1 MGGKEGCE
9 DWGALKAEPPS
20 RWGFPYLMIAP
31 PPPEVGPPGRRC
43 AGNFCFGRRLGQGG
57 HGKQIWGGGS
67 TRGALLPEG
76 RWGKED
82 AARAPGTFRGGD
94 AAGEGQGAS
103 TPDPAWA
110 GGVQDPHPVLCGV
123 WGRLGGT
130 GTAAVGSGGA
140 AFRGSHP
147 RAGLSSLFVVRCSAC
162 WRGAGQIHFI
172 KPMGRSRYGREPV
185 RSRAPYPPRLMP
197 ANSRCCLPAPHPARP
212 RTFAAPGLSSLP
224 RGGCCTAVRFNY
236 NTNTPSS
243 DTAPNSQGSP
253 RASQRRSA
261 LFSALEG
268 GGGKGTEKKKCNG
281 VPSITPK

>member
-1 MGGKEGCE
+1 MAAGVGRWGEGKMGGERGNVRGGREAGTQGERDGGKG
-9 DWGALKAEPPS
+9 GMRRLGSPKS
-20 RWGFPYLMIAP
+20 RATQQVGVSIPLCLP

-76 RWGKED
+76 RWGKGD

-123 WGRLGGT
+123 RGGLGST
-130 GTAAVGSGGA
+130 GTAAAGSGGA
-140 AFRGSHP
+140 AFWGSHP

-172 KPMGRSRYGREPV
+172 KLMGRSRYGREPV

-197 ANSRCCLPAPHPARP
+197 ANSRCCLPAPSCP
-212 RTFAAPGLSSLP
+212 
-224 RGGCCTAVRFNY
+224 
-236 NTNTPSS
+236 
-243 DTAPNSQGSP
+243 APNLCSARSFITSP
-253 RASQRRSA
+253 GR
-261 LFSALEG
+261 LLHGCE
-268 GGGKGTEKKKCNG
+268 
-281 VPSITPK
+281 I